1 MSLGYMP
8 YTGCSN
14 KQVMDLVMSGGRLEA
29 PACCPEPLYAIM
41 LKCWHSTPEE
51 RPNFSTIMERL
62 GYCLQV
68 SCKKLQ

>member
-29 PACCPEPLYAIM
+29 PAKCPETLYAIM

-68 SCKKLQ
+68 SGKT